1 MACIIDDI
9 VPNSRRGRILKN
21 LLRQLATIS
30 KENGYATDLVRA
42 TTNIK
47 NWDQT
52 TAAETPVVYV
62 VDMDSNPQYHASKL
76 TEWEWRINLTGL
88 MRDKSQIE
96 MEDLVAD
103 IQDCLFKNIT
113 LSFDGEIPGPC
124 SQIRIGTIATDGQLM
139 NEIDGSQLFTIQIQV
154 KYTADAF
161 RAR

>member
-1 MACIIDDI
+1 MPCIIDSE

-21 LLRQLATIS
+21 LLRQLSTIA
-30 KENGYATDLVRA
+30 KADGYNTDLAKA
-42 TTNIK
+42 TTQIK

-52 TAAETPVVYV
+52 TSAECPVIFVI
-62 VDMDSNPQYHASKL
+62 DMDSTPTYHSSKL
-76 TEWEWRINLTGL
+76 TEWDWQINLTGL
-88 MRDKSQIE
+88 MKDRSQLE

-103 IQDCLFKNIT
+103 VQDCLFKNIT

-124 SQIRIGTIATDGQLM
+124 SQIRIGRVATDGQLM
-139 NEIDGSQLFTIQIQV
+139 HEIDGSQLFTIQIHV